1 MRAPVKPKP
10 KEFGLDE
17 LDLKG
22 RTVKDIVL
30 SESLSSVLMVL
41 GTVLAIWALGWWGI
55 GAACLGLGVLY
66 VLRRLLNIVLHTD
79 RDEGRKNYRDA
90 ISEYYSELHK
100 YDAYLDSLEQR
111 NKDVSASSGNKI
123 P

>member
-1 MRAPVKPKP
+1 MKAPVKPQP

-17 LDLKG
+17 LNLKG

-55 GAACLGLGVLY
+55 GVACFGLGILY
-66 VLRRLLNIVLHTD
+66 VLRRLLNILLHTE
-79 RDEGRKNYRDA
+79 RDEGRKNYSDA
-90 ISEYYSELHK
+90 ISEYYTELHK

-111 NKDVSASSGNKI
+111 KKDASASSSNKI